1 MSSPAR
7 AQGKNA
13 PQIPRRSMGIVCLGG
28 KQGLV
33 VMGPQSC
40 VSAWKKSEL
49 PLGVGRAG
57 EGMGVPGP
65 QSARA
70 PPLPPPDSPRPSKN
84 KRGEKVETGETF
96 KLPNFPLK
104 GVIRIVNSP
113 GSIHYPSAALSP
125 TPAPSPQSPL
135 PPPTPL
141 HSPPPPIR
149 APRFHSDCSFPHLPL
164 TGAGRRRPCWGS
176 RIRPLTGRP

>member
-13 PQIPRRSMGIVCLGG
+13 SQIPRRSMGIVCLGG

-49 PLGVGRAG
+49 PLGRGAVAG
-57 EGMGVPGP
+57 TGSVASLKRILP
-65 QSARA
+65 Q
-70 PPLPPPDSPRPSKN
+70 KQ
-84 KRGEKVETGETF
+84 KEKVERGRTF

-104 GVIRIVNSP
+104 GVTCIVNSP
-113 GSIHYPSAALSP
+113 GSIHYPSAALCHSFSSISSP
-125 TPAPSPQSPL
+125 TFPLYFPPAAPSFPL
-135 PPPTPL
+135 RL
-141 HSPPPPIR
+141 QFLAS
-149 APRFHSDCSFPHLPL
+149 AFN
-164 TGAGRRRPCWGS
+164 RRGS
-176 RIRPLTGRP
+176 SLSLLGE

>member
-40 VSAWKKSEL
+40 VSAWKESEL

-65 QSARA
+65 QPARA
-70 PPLPPPDSPRPSKN
+70 PPLPRLTLPK
-84 KRGEKVETGETF
+84 KQKGEKVETGETF

-135 PPPTPL
+135 PPPTLL
-141 HSPPPPIR
+141 HSL
-149 APRFHSDCSFPHLPL
+149 APLSTLPVS
-164 TGAGRRRPCWGS
+164 TPTAVS
-176 RIRPLTGRP
+176 RICL

>member
-13 PQIPRRSMGIVCLGG
+13 LQIPRRSMGIVCLGG

-49 PLGVGRAG
+49 PVGVGWAG
-57 EGMGVPGP
+57 GRGWGYRVRSLP
-65 QSARA
+65 A
-70 PPLPPPDSPRPSKN
+70 PLPSPDSPFPKN
-84 KRGEKVETGETF
+84 KRGGKKVETGETF

-125 TPAPSPQSPL
+125 TPSPQSPL
-135 PPPTPL
+135 PPPPPQPPSL
-141 HSPPPPIR
+141 SPPAPPSLYPR
-149 APRFHSDCSFPHLPL
+149 SPFPLRLQFPASAFNRRGSAPSLL
-164 TGAGRRRPCWGS
+164 GE
-176 RIRPLTGRP
+176 